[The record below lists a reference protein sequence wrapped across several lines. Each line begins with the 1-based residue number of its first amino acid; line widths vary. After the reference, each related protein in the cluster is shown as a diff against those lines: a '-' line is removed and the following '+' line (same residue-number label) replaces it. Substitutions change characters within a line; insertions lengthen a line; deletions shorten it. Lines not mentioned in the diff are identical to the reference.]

1 MAIDGVLAAIDKNL
15 DKSLER
21 LFELLRI
28 PSVSTDPAFAG
39 DCEKAAAWLAA
50 ELKALDFDAAVRPT
64 DGRPMVVAHSRGETL
79 AKKPHVLFYGHYDVQ
94 PPDPLDLWETPPF
107 EPHIKETDGRKRI
120 VARGSADDKGQLMT
134 FVEACRA
141 FKAVDGK
148 LPVPVTILFEGEEE
162 TGSPSLKPFLDANK
176 EELKADVA
184 LVCDT
189 DMWDAETP
197 AVTTMLRGLVMEEVI
212 VTGASHD
219 LHSGLFGGPAI
230 NPIRVLARVL
240 ADIHDKDNR
249 IVIPGFYEG
258 VGEIAPEI
266 RAQWMGLKFDETR
279 FLGDIGLKIPAG
291 EKGRHLLEQ
300 MWSRPTCDMNG
311 IIGGYTG
318 EGAKTVIPA
327 RASVKV
333 SFRIVGDQDPLKI
346 RDAFRA
352 FVRERLPA
360 DCDAEFISH
369 GASPALRLSLD
380 SPYLAKTREALEA
393 EWGKP
398 AVLKGSG
405 GSIPIV
411 GSFKHDLG
419 MDSLL
424 VGFGLD
430 DDRIHSPNEKYDLES
445 FRKGAR
451 SWARILAGLAARQ
464 PLNRHARACRGHPR
478 LCGCAFCEDVD
489 GRDKPGHDVF
499 LECRRFLLRLRVHLR
514 HIFPVH
520 QVLDERLEIVRAAVA
535 IVDVIGVLPHVAAE
549 DRRAAVHQRAF
560 AIGGLGDADLAV
572 LDGQP
577 GPARAELRD
586 AGLDEVFLHFIDGA
600 EIGDDLLFQF
610 ARNLAAAIGLHPLP
624 EMEVVVV
631 LAGIVEEP
639 GILAERALHD
649 LFEAFAFQPGAFEQL
664 IAVVDI
670 GLVVLVVM
678 VFEGFLRHIG
688 RKRVVGVRQDRA
700 S

>member
-1 MAIDGVLAAIDKNL
+1 MAIDGVLAAIDRNL

-50 ELKALDFDAAVRPT
+50 ELGALDFDANVRPT
-64 DGRPMVVAHSRGETL
+64 RGRPMVVAHSRGETL

-107 EPHIKETDGRKRI
+107 APNIKEIAGRKRI

-141 FKAVDGK
+141 FKAIDGK

-162 TGSPSLKPFLDANK
+162 TGSPSLKPFLDANRQ
-176 EELKADVA
+176 ELKADVA

-189 DMWDAETP
+189 DMWDSETP
-197 AVTTMLRGLVMEEVI
+197 AVTTMLRGLVLEEVI

-240 ADIHDKDNR
+240 ADIHGKDNR
-249 IVIPGFYEG
+249 IAIQGFYDG
-258 VGEIAPEI
+258 VSEIDAEI
-266 RAQWMGLKFDETR
+266 RAQWMGLKFDERR
-279 FLGDIGLKIPAG
+279 FLGDIGLQIPAG
-291 EKGRHLLEQ
+291 EKGRHILEQ

-318 EGAKTVIPA
+318 EGSKTVIPA

-333 SFRIVGDQDPLKI
+333 SFRLVGDQDPLRI

-352 FVRERLPA
+352 FVHARLPA
-360 DCDAEFISH
+360 DCEAEFISH
-369 GASPALRLSLD
+369 GASPALRLPLD
-380 SPYLAKTREALEA
+380 SPYLAKTRAALEA
-393 EWGKP
+393 EWGRP

-411 GSFKHDLG
+411 GAFKQDLG

-451 SWARILAGLAARQ
+451 SWARILAGLA
-464 PLNRHARACRGHPR
+464 G
-478 LCGCAFCEDVD
+478 
-489 GRDKPGHDVF
+489 
-499 LECRRFLLRLRVHLR
+499 
-514 HIFPVH
+514 
-520 QVLDERLEIVRAAVA
+520 
-535 IVDVIGVLPHVAAE
+535 
-549 DRRAAVHQRAF
+549 
-560 AIGGLGDADLAV
+560 
-572 LDGQP
+572 
-577 GPARAELRD
+577 
-586 AGLDEVFLHFIDGA
+586 
-600 EIGDDLLFQF
+600 
-610 ARNLAAAIGLHPLP
+610 
-624 EMEVVVV
+624 
-631 LAGIVEEP
+631 
-639 GILAERALHD
+639 
-649 LFEAFAFQPGAFEQL
+649 
-664 IAVVDI
+664 
-670 GLVVLVVM
+670 
-678 VFEGFLRHIG
+678 
-688 RKRVVGVRQDRA
+688 
-700 S
+700 